1 MDCRNIWR
9 KVFSCHD
16 GRSATHIVEAVSEQ
30 ILISLRSTRVT
41 SRGRCTGTVAGAVE
55 EIATDFYFD
64 PHHCRPA
71 GTIQF

>member
-30 ILISLRSTRVT
+30 ILIS
-41 SRGRCTGTVAGAVE
+41 
-55 EIATDFYFD
+55 
-64 PHHCRPA
+64 P
-71 GTIQF
+71 